1 MVFIKQNKDNL
12 TINIYV
18 VPGSSRNEITGIYN
32 GALKIKLN
40 ASPVD
45 NKANEELIN
54 FLSKK
59 LKVSKSS
66 IEIVSGFRKKKK
78 IILLKGLNYNTV
90 IGLLEIRV

>member
-1 MVFIKQNKDNL
+1 MHLKQNKDKTTL
-12 TINIYV
+12 TVYV
-18 VPGSSRNEITGIYN
+18 VPRSSKNEIVGIYN
-32 GALKIKLN
+32 DALKIKLK
-40 ASPVD
+40 APPVD
-45 NKANEELIN
+45 NEANEELIN